1 MIFILLP
8 AYNEEAGLE
17 MLVSRLKATIETMRT
32 GYELIVIN
40 DGSTDNT
47 LEIAHRLSATL
58 PLQVID
64 HGRNRGLGEAL
75 KSGFSKAG
83 QLSQPQDII
92 ITMDADNT
100 HPPDLIPTL
109 VEKIENGND
118 LAIASRYVKGAEEVG
133 LSFRR
138 KLLSRVA
145 SCLLKTFFPIP
156 EVQDYTC
163 GYRAYKA
170 AIVKKALAV
179 YGDTFVQERGFTSIV
194 EILLRLRK
202 LGIRCCEVPLVL
214 RYDYKEGASKMPVLR
229 TISRYGTLITHHLFT
244 SGTRPFRNV
253 PLT

>member
-1 MIFILLP
+1 MIFVILP
-8 AYNEEAGLE
+8 AYNEEAGLA
-17 MLVSRLKATIETMRT
+17 MLVSRLRASIETMRT
-32 GYELIVIN
+32 SYELIVIN

-47 LEIAHRLSATL
+47 LEIANRLSATL

-83 QLSQPQDII
+83 HRSRPQDII

-118 LAIASRYVKGAEEVG
+118 LAIASRFVKGAEEVG

-138 KLLSRVA
+138 KLLSRAA
-145 SCLLKTFFPIP
+145 SSLLKTLFPIP
-156 EVQDYTC
+156 GVQDYTC

-170 AIVKKALAV
+170 AIVKKALAI

-229 TISRYGTLITHHLFT
+229 TISRYGTLIAHHLFA

-253 PLT
+253 SLP